1 MSHGAAPGRATP
13 CQALPAACSKRHP
26 LPPASLSPRCVPT
39 VLMLHFPASTTP
51 LSRKEPRAPH
61 TLPPHPLT
69 SWVLFH
75 PRGHIPLPAGRGPRR
90 GSPTASLLTSGI
102 RDTRNLWGSITS
114 ACPRPAEE
122 AHTGGCP
129 CLPADGEDG
138 HLAGMSSE
146 FGGFGGTERWQ
157 HLRPLLAAAGARG
170 RSLHRV
176 QVLLVVAG
184 RGKLRQEVQ
193 PGEGGNAIS
202 MDVVP
207 PWGVLSA
214 ALGEPYLLRGA
225 ELGGICCC
233 L

>member
-26 LPPASLSPRCVPT
+26 LPCLTVPT
-39 VLMLHFPASTTP
+39 LCPYSVNAPFSSLHSPFVQEGAQGS
-51 LSRKEPRAPH
+51 PH
-61 TLPPHPLT
+61 PPPHLLT

-114 ACPRPAEE
+114 ACPHPAEG

-129 CLPADGEDG
+129 CLPANGEDG
-138 HLAGMSSE
+138 HLAGMSSG

-170 RSLHRV
+170 RSLHCV

-202 MDVVP
+202 MDLIP